1 MMSYSVLQLLAIPC
15 SALAQ
20 CVTGNAFSGVLPTW
34 RESPWA
40 AVEIFD
46 GKIL

>member
-20 CVTGNAFSGVLPTW
+20 CVTGILKCLLW
-34 RESPWA
+34 SPA
-40 AVEIFD
+40 YVEGEPLGCCRNI
-46 GKIL
+46 